1 MIVFER
7 EQPKLRSS
15 AYASL
20 SIRTAKDRCVAIAL
34 ATVSL
39 TSSLILLA
47 GWIGTHT
54 LSYSRELFFYMWIC
68 SDIEPEL
75 GAFNFPTTVLCILG
89 ICMIAGWRWRAL
101 FACCAM
107 LGTICFCLT
116 AFYGQMARE

>member
-20 SIRTAKDRCVAIAL
+20 RSRTARCVAIAL

-39 TSSLILLA
+39 TSSLMLLA

-54 LSYSRELFFYMWIC
+54 LYSRENLFYWRIC
-68 SDIEPEL
+68 SEIDPTI
-75 GAFNFPTTVLCILG
+75 GALNFPTTILCILG